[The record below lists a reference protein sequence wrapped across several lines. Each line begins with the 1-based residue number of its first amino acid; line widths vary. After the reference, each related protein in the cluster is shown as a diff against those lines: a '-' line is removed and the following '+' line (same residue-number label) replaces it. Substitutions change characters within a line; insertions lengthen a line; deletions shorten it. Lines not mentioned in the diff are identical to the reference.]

1 LLKLNKM
8 KKIIYISVLSIFSL
22 TSCSD
27 DKGIE
32 TNVVT
37 ENKVASIEDYF
48 EFLNTETN
56 GSVIVQS
63 ISTPLSSEAFMATS
77 SIKGDKTPLAL
88 KVAEK
93 TVSFTNRQYSQVAN
107 KSYSNVNL
115 DNMSE
120 IFGSTFKVA
129 LSENQLEA
137 KKTSNNSSSSDAV
150 ESVYI
155 PSIVKADYFGLKEGK
170 IVSGSEI
177 VWNADDQNENGVVI
191 SIEYNPLSQ
200 LEESVVNAKSDN
212 LLKGNTTEDD
222 GSYTITTKDLAEFP
236 QNAILT
242 FYVARAGYGISTNDA
257 GEDYS
262 LAGLTVNRADFKI
275 QK

>member
-1 LLKLNKM
+1 M

-22 TSCSD
+22 ISCSD

-37 ENKVASIEDYF
+37 ENKVASIDDYF
-48 EFLNTETN
+48 EFLNTDTD

-63 ISTPLSSEAFMATS
+63 ISTPLSNEAFMASS

-88 KVAEK
+88 KVEQK
-93 TVSFTNRQYSQVAN
+93 TISFTNRQYSQVAK
-107 KSYSNVNL
+107 KSYSNVNI

-120 IFGSTFKVA
+120 IFGSTFKVE
-129 LSENQLEA
+129 LSSNQIEA
-137 KKTSNNSSSSDAV
+137 KRTSKSSSSSDSV
-150 ESVYI
+150 ESTYI
-155 PSIVKADYFGLKEGK
+155 PSIVKAEFLGLQNDK
-170 IVSGSEI
+170 IVVGSEVI
-177 VWNADDQNENGVVI
+177 WNIDDQNENGVVI

-200 LEESVVNAKSDN
+200 LEESIVNEKSTP
-212 LLKGNTTEDD
+212 LLKGITTQDD
-222 GSYTITTKDLAEFP
+222 GSYTITAQDLAEFP

-242 FYVARAGYGISTNDA
+242 FYVARAGYGISTNDS